1 MHYFAA
7 TEAKITNSVREDI
20 QHPAISNEKSILSS
34 TNWRN
39 AAASFEMKLKLI
51 FAEVKWH

>member
-39 AAASFEMKLKLI
+39 AGASFEMKLKLI